1 MKSLK
6 IKFAATISLLVIII
20 LLVNAVATLIVRN
33 RQLRRE
39 VIDSSLSFAQLTVA
53 PLCQGYDMYYSSG
66 YYKFREIVSSLLA
79 MGRYI
84 ERVQII
90 DINGEIRF
98 DSQEME
104 SGAFMHRERPRVLDA
119 ALMERIKR
127 LDTSWQEITLDQGGR
142 RLEIIT
148 PYIEE
153 WGRHRLSVRYLASF
167 EVLGQLF
174 RNTLLQVL
182 LLTMVFVLLGAGL
195 AYAAARQ
202 ITEPL
207 SRLTVAVREMGRGQL
222 EQEVSVHTDDEIGE
236 LANNFN
242 QMARQLKEN
251 LEALAESYEQLSQAN
266 LELRKL
272 DQLKSE
278 FIANI
283 SHELRTPLTAISGYA
298 DYLAMEKLGPLTDNQ
313 RSGLEVMRRN
323 IRRLMRQIKELLD
336 FTTIE
341 AGHLTVEVKPFEL
354 GPLFN
359 EVLDSLHTE
368 FEKKRL
374 WVKLEVPE
382 GLVVRADRERIG
394 QVMDNLIMNAIKFTS
409 QGGVTITAK
418 LRDGEAVRISV
429 ADTGIGIPPD
439 ALHKVFERFQQLDG
453 SATRRYGGVG
463 LGLAIV
469 KSILD
474 AHHINIEVKSTLGQG
489 TEFIFDLPLAEG
501 PAKVIV

>member
-6 IKFAATISLLVIII
+6 IKFAATISLLVIIV

-33 RQLRRE
+33 RQLKKE
-39 VIDSSLSFAQLTVA
+39 IIDTGVSFAQLTVA
-53 PLCQGYDMYYSSG
+53 PLCQGYDLYFASG
-66 YYKFREIVSSLLA
+66 YYKFREIVSNLMSMNSYLD
-79 MGRYI
+79 
-84 ERVQII
+84 RVQIV
-90 DINGEIRF
+90 DINGEIKF
-98 DSQEME
+98 DSRDLEAGSVLGQ
-104 SGAFMHRERPRVLDA
+104 PRLQISDPG
-119 ALMERIKR
+119 LMERIKR
-127 LDTSWQEITLDQGGR
+127 LDTSWQEVKLEDGLA
-142 RLEIIT
+142 RLEIVV
-148 PYIEE
+148 PYVEE
-153 WGRHRLSVRYLASF
+153 WGRHRLTVRYLVSF
-167 EVLGQLF
+167 EALGQLF

-182 LLTMVFVLLGAGL
+182 LLTMFFVLLGAAL

-202 ITEPL
+202 ITEPI

-222 EQEVSVHTDDEIGE
+222 EQVVMVRSDDEIGE
-236 LANNFN
+236 LAQNFN

-283 SHELRTPLTAISGYA
+283 SHELRTPLTAIAGYA
-298 DYLAMEKLGPLTDNQ
+298 DYLAMEKLGPLTEIQHN
-313 RSGLEVMRRN
+313 GLEVMRRN

-341 AGHLTVEVKPFEL
+341 AGHLTVEIRPFEL
-354 GPLFN
+354 KPLLG

-368 FEKKRL
+368 LEKKKL

-382 GLVVRADRERIG
+382 GVRVAADRERIG
-394 QVMDNLIMNAIKFTS
+394 QVMDNLIINAIKFTS
-409 QGGVTITAK
+409 QGGVTIRAVPV
-418 LRDGEAVRISV
+418 GEESVRVTVS
-429 ADTGIGIPPD
+429 DTGIGIPPD
-439 ALHKVFERFQQLDG
+439 SIHKVFERFQQLDG
-453 SATRRYGGVG
+453 SSTRRYGGVG

-474 AHHINIEVKSTLGQG
+474 AHHIGIEVKSTLGQG
-489 TEFIFDLPLAEG
+489 TEFTFDLPAVG
-501 PAKVIV
+501 R

>member
-53 PLCQGYDMYYSSG
+53 PLCQGYDMYFSSG

-84 ERVQII
+84 ERVQIL

-98 DSQEME
+98 DSREME
-104 SGAFMHRERPRVLDA
+104 SGIFMQRERPRVTDT
-119 ALMERIKR
+119 ALLERIKR
-127 LDTSWQEITLDQGGR
+127 LDTSWQEISLDEGGQ
-142 RLEIIT
+142 RLEIIV

-222 EQEVSVHTDDEIGE
+222 EQEVSVQTDDEIGE
-236 LANNFN
+236 LASNFN

-313 RSGLEVMRRN
+313 RNGLEVMRRN

-354 GPLFN
+354 GPLLN
-359 EVLDSLHTE
+359 EVIDSLHTE

-382 GLVVRADRERIG
+382 GLLVRADRERIG

-418 LRDGEAVRISV
+418 SKDGEAARISV
-429 ADTGIGIPPD
+429 ADTGIGIPPE
-439 ALHKVFERFQQLDG
+439 ALNKVFERFQQLDG

-489 TEFIFDLPLAEG
+489 TEFTFDLPLATRPG
-501 PAKVIV
+501 QA